1 MKLITFIDSI
11 GRNIIGEELSSSEN
25 KISVKNPAMINV
37 AQAQNGQLQVQL
49 IPLFFAE
56 FISASERTNGSTWS
70 FNTNLVTLG
79 EVSVDERLQEQYVRV
94 FSAVTTAPQDGS
106 GTSDESVIKL
116 FDE

>member
-11 GRNIIGEELSSSEN
+11 GRNIIGEELSSSEG
-25 KISVKNPAMINV
+25 KVSVKNPAMINV

-56 FISASERTNGSTWS
+56 FISASKRAEGSVWS
-70 FNTNLVTLG
+70 FNSNNLTMG
-79 EVSVDERLQEQYVRV
+79 DVSVDERLQEQYTRV
-94 FSAVTTAPQDGS
+94 FSAVAVAPQNDAEP
-106 GTSDESVIKL
+106 SDESVIKL

>member
-11 GRNIIGEELSSSEN
+11 GRNIIGEELSSSDG

-49 IPLFFAE
+49 IPLFFSE
-56 FISASERTNGSTWS
+56 FIAESSRAEGSVWA
-70 FNTNLVTLG
+70 FNTGSITVG
-79 EVSVDERLQEQYVRV
+79 DVKVDGRLQEQYTRV
-94 FSAVTTAPQDGS
+94 FSAASVAPQ
-106 GTSDESVIKL
+106 TEEKSDESVIKL

>member
-11 GRNIIGEELSSSEN
+11 GRNIIGEELSSSEG
-25 KISVKNPAMINV
+25 KISVKNPAMVNV

-56 FISASERTNGSTWS
+56 FIEESSRTGGSVWS
-70 FNTNLVTLG
+70 FNTGNITLG
-79 EVSVDERLQEQYVRV
+79 DVTVDTRLQEQYTRV
-94 FSAVTTAPQDGS
+94 FSAASVSPQTES
-106 GTSDESVIKL
+106 ESSDESVIKL

>member
-11 GRNIIGEELSSSEN
+11 GRNIIGEELSSSEG

-56 FISASERTNGSTWS
+56 FIATSSRTEGSAWT
-70 FNTNLVTLG
+70 FNTGSITLG
-79 EVSVDERLQEQYVRV
+79 DVTVDDRLQEQYVKV
-94 FSAVTTAPQDGS
+94 FSAASSAPQDES
-106 GTSDESVIKL
+106 GKSDESVIKL